1 MFPAQQKI
9 TSNNCHV
16 FHAQQVLTSHKIHQ
30 ISGQIEIDGLLKD
43 NMFNMKIIWSATLQA
58 IKQGNWHTFKTAA
71 VRRRR
76 RRRLLLTQKLFREK
90 WRLLPTPSFN

>member
-16 FHAQQVLTSHKIHQ
+16 CHAQQVLTSHKIHQ

-43 NMFNMKIIWSATLQA
+43 NMFNMKI
-58 IKQGNWHTFKTAA
+58 AA

>member
-1 MFPAQQKI
+1 
-9 TSNNCHV
+9 
-16 FHAQQVLTSHKIHQ
+16 
-30 ISGQIEIDGLLKD
+30 
-43 NMFNMKIIWSATLQA
+43 MKIIWSATLQA